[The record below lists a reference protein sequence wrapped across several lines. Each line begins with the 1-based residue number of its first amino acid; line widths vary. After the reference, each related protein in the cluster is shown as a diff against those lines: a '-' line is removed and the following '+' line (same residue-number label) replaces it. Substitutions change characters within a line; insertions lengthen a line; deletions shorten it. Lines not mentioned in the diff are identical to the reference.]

1 MPSFADTVRSPA
13 RRAELWNLLSDA
25 SRLPEWWDGHASGF
39 PLPQLVEPARTGE
52 RVVISCLV
60 SDQRFELR
68 LEDELDGTRID
79 VLVDVPDT
87 EAARL
92 DQQRETVRRS
102 LLRLAEVA
110 AVARL

>member
-1 MPSFADTVRSPA
+1 MASFADTVRSPA
-13 RRAELWNLLSDA
+13 TREELWNLLSDPR
-25 SRLPEWWDGHASGF
+25 RLPEWWEGPDGGS
-39 PLPQLVEPARTGE
+39 PLPQLVEPARAGE

-68 LEDELDGTRID
+68 LEDEEDGTRID

-102 LLRLAEVA
+102 LLRLAEAA